1 MQLNMQLNISLYSL
15 TCDPK
20 DLTIEKN
27 QYIFQVKQFIYF
39 GQPLQ
44 IWFIHLELENRL
56 KTINLKP

>member
-1 MQLNMQLNISLYSL
+1 MQLNISLYSL

-20 DLTIEKN
+20 DLIIEKN

-44 IWFIHLELENRL
+44 ILFIHLELENRL